1 MGLFLSAEVGVLL
14 GEHRQPLF
22 QPGIEGVDAC
32 RVLSLVEQNDGFF
45 SYFVS
50 FAIES
55 SLISENEKRQG
66 LHKEMPVAFAAV

>member
-1 MGLFLSAEVGVLL
+1 MVS
-14 GEHRQPLF
+14 
-22 QPGIEGVDAC
+22 
-32 RVLSLVEQNDGFF
+32 F

-66 LHKEMPVAFAAV
+66 LHKEMPVDFAAV